1 MNDSYRVWLG
11 LAFFF
16 VMMTSGKFGS
26 WAAEK
31 KKIRL
36 AEWFEALFSTF
47 SHLSMPSKWDFS
59 MTCRPW
65 KFQVFR
71 EAQAP
76 GKKKDLPWNTSLRK
90 HFCTSFVACSRN
102 PTSAIQKHHRSS
114 FLKSSRCKG
123 PLNVCPL
130 PKSPLND
137 VFISHLLQ
145 LNHLLIWGTHIGV
158 CLSIS
163 IVKSQYIYTMNVD
176 MTMCIHFF
184 WPFHVCFLCSV
195 LHFSHSAVWT
205 AYTTCRPTCFYTG

>member
-1 MNDSYRVWLG
+1 MIPTGSG
-11 LAFFF
+11 LAWPFSSSWWPRESLGAGRLKNKNPVSWMVWGVVFNVQPSFDAFEMGFFND
-16 VMMTSGKFGS
+16 
-26 WAAEK
+26 
-31 KKIRL
+31 L
-36 AEWFEALFSTF
+36 ST
-47 SHLSMPSKWDFS
+47 LEVPSVS
-59 MTCRPW
+59 RSPRPR
-65 KFQVFR
+65 K
-71 EAQAP
+71 
-76 GKKKDLPWNTSLRK
+76 KKKDLPWNTSLRK

-205 AYTTCRPTCFYTG
+205 AYTTCRPTCFYTE